1 MIGLSIIIYGIC
13 CLNIFLCFVYLAG
26 IYVCTN
32 FPAFLNLGLG
42 DAIGA
47 STISSMR
54 FIYSLLEVKY
64 IHFAAMLML
73 VIPIV
78 YSLNAHQLIISDIF
92 FCLFNVSTT
101 Y

>member
-1 MIGLSIIIYGIC
+1 MIGSSIIMYGIC

-47 STISSMR
+47 STSSSMR
-54 FIYSLLEVKY
+54 SICSLLEIKY
-64 IHFAAMLML
+64 IHLAAKLML
-73 VIPIV
+73 VVQIV
-78 YSLNAHQLIISDIF
+78 YSLETHQLIISHIF
-92 FCLFNVSTT
+92 FCTCKVSTS
-101 Y
+101 